1 MNLPPLLAS
10 PVSTLLFKWT
20 CLLALGWAG
29 QGILRHRHARWRLMF
44 WRGILCLGLTLPFLH
59 FIQFPG
65 LEIPITIGSADNTEF
80 LSAASSAPAVKSSPA
95 GAAPVAQPA
104 RTTPATRPA
113 SNDANASPPAV
124 PAKRISW
131 EGVLIVIWAVGC
143 GAGATS
149 LALAKALPAA
159 RITGMD
165 ISPGL
170 TAIATER
177 AGDIPNLRFVTGP
190 AEALLADHAPVDL
203 FVSRHGVMF
212 FPDPA
217 AAFAALGAAAAPNGR
232 IVFSCFRSAA
242 LNPWAS
248 EIGAEIG
255 VPTPPSDTYIPGPFA
270 FADPDFVRPLLEGAG
285 WGDIDATPIDYSYR
299 AGEGSN
305 PVVDACDLFTQ
316 IGPTARAFN
325 AAAPAARSD
334 MLERIITVIERYHSG
349 DTVDFPAA
357 AWIWSAR
364 RSAEAS
370 A

>member
-1 MNLPPLLAS
+1 MDAS
-10 PVSTLLFKWT
+10 E
-20 CLLALGWAG
+20 WAG
-29 QGILRHRHARWRLMF
+29 PVGDVWAAEWQRTDRSFADLAPHLNAAAVAAAK
-44 WRGILCLGLTLPFLH
+44 
-59 FIQFPG
+59 
-65 LEIPITIGSADNTEF
+65 EIG
-80 LSAASSAPAVKSSPA
+80 ASV
-95 GAAPVAQPA
+95 
-104 RTTPATRPA
+104 
-113 SNDANASPPAV
+113 
-124 PAKRISW
+124 
-131 EGVLIVIWAVGC
+131 IVDVGC

-149 LALAKALPAA
+149 LALAKAVPAA

-177 AGDIPNLRFVTGP
+177 ARDIPNLHFATGP

-217 AAFAALGAAAAPNGR
+217 AAFAALAAAAAPYGR

-255 VPTPPSDTYIPGPFA
+255 VAAPPSDAYLPGPFA

-285 WGDIDATPIDYSYR
+285 WGAIDAVPIDYSYR
-299 AGEGSN
+299 AGEGAD
-305 PVVDACDLFTQ
+305 PVADALDLFTR
-316 IGPTARAFN
+316 IGSTARALG
-325 AAAPAARSD
+325 AADPAARSG
-334 MLERIITVIERYHSG
+334 MIERITAVVERYRSG
-349 DTVDFPAA
+349 DSVDFPAA

-364 RSAEAS
+364 RAA
-370 A
+370 